1 MTVFHWVRH
10 GPTHSKTFVGWR
22 DLPADLTATDQVARL
37 SAHLP
42 VDAVVI
48 SSDLTRSVQTADAIC
63 DGRQRLP
70 HSPLLREFNFGAWD
84 GLHSDV
90 ISERYPD
97 GSRDYWKSPGDIA
110 PPGGE
115 TWNAAAARVS
125 VAADHLA
132 RRFADRPVIVV
143 AHIGVI
149 LTQVQRAL
157 GARARDVLAHKID
170 NLSVTEIDL
179 RGTAPNVV
187 RINHLP

>member
-10 GPTHSKTFVGWR
+10 GPTHSETFVGWR
-22 DLPADLTATDQVARL
+22 DLPADLSDTDQIDRL
-37 SAHLP
+37 RTHLP
-42 VDAVVI
+42 EDAVVI

-63 DGRQRLP
+63 GARTRMP
-70 HSPLLREFNFGAWD
+70 HSPLLREFHFGAWD
-84 GLHSDV
+84 GLHSDA
-90 ISERYPD
+90 IAARYPD
-97 GSRDYWKSPGDIA
+97 GSRAFWKTSGDIA

-115 TWNAAAARVS
+115 GWNATAARVS

-132 RRFADRPVIVV
+132 RRFADRPLIVV

-157 GARARDVLAHKID
+157 GVSAVDVLAHKID

-179 RGTAPNVV
+179 RGPQPNVV

>member
-1 MTVFHWVRH
+1 MTVFHWVHH

-22 DLPADLTATDQVARL
+22 DLPADLSDTDQIARL

-42 VDAVVI
+42 DEAALV
-48 SSDLTRSVQTADAIC
+48 SSDLTRSVQTADAIQ
-63 DGRQRLP
+63 GSRKRLP
-70 HSPLLREFNFGAWD
+70 HLPGLREFHFGAWD
-84 GLHSDV
+84 GLGFQDVSD
-90 ISERYPD
+90 RYPED
-97 GSRDYWKSPGDIA
+97 SRAYWEHPGDIA

-115 TWNAAAARVS
+115 SWNVSANRVS
-125 VAADHLA
+125 HAADALA
-132 RRFADRPVIVV
+132 RMGYAHIIAV

-157 GARARDVLAHKID
+157 GCAASEVLAHKID

-179 RGTAPNVV
+179 SGPEPKVA

>member
-10 GPTHSKTFVGWR
+10 GPTHAKTFVGWR
-22 DLPADLTATDQVARL
+22 DLPADLSDTDQIARL

-42 VDAVVI
+42 QDAVVI

-63 DGRQRLP
+63 GARARLP
-70 HSPLLREFNFGAWD
+70 HAPLLREFNFGAWD
-84 GLHSDV
+84 GQGFEA
-90 ISERYPD
+90 ISARYPQD
-97 GSRDYWKSPGDIA
+97 SRSYWETPGDIA
-110 PPGGE
+110 PFGGE
-115 TWNAAAARVS
+115 SWNAASHRAD
-125 VAADHLA
+125 VAAQHLA
-132 RRFADRPVIVV
+132 RRFEGRPIVVV

-157 GARARDVLAHKID
+157 GISAKDVLAHKID

-179 RGTAPNVV
+179 RGAEPEVV

>member
-10 GPTHSKTFVGWR
+10 GPTHAKTFVGWR
-22 DLPADLTATDQVARL
+22 DLPADLSETEQVARL

-42 VDAVVI
+42 TDAVVV

-63 DGRQRLP
+63 GARPRLP
-70 HSPLLREFNFGAWD
+70 HIPQLREFNFGAWD
-84 GLHSDV
+84 GIGFDA
-90 ISERYPD
+90 IAARYPED
-97 GSRDYWKSPGDIA
+97 SRAYWETPGEIA
-110 PPGGE
+110 PFGGE
-115 TWNAAAARVS
+115 SWNAAAHRVG

-132 RRFADRPVIVV
+132 RRFPDRPLVVV

-157 GARARDVLAHKID
+157 GISAKAVLAHKID
-170 NLSVTEIDL
+170 NLSVTQIDL
-179 RGTAPNVV
+179 RSPKPEVV